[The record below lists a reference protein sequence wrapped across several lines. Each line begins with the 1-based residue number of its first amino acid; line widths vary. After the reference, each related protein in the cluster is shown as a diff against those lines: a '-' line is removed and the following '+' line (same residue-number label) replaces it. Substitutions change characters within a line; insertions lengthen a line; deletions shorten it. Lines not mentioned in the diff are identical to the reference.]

1 MKFVIKSIVVAVLTM
16 SFVASAKTV
25 SVRGRGEELDYQSAV
40 QSALAQSI
48 SQVRGVTIAESRRI
62 VSENQSV
69 SAYVSAD
76 KAKRSAAFSATATK
90 TSSVDVSG
98 CIESFRIV
106 SESQNPTTH
115 KWTVVVDAQI
125 VAPYRAPGL
134 DPDNRRRLAV
144 VPFRS
149 VTGDSLSWYGQAE
162 SSAGW
167 AHVLAERL
175 NARLTQTR
183 KFTMVD
189 RKFDAEINEE
199 LARLSGQNASK
210 ADAVRLNQKL
220 GTDYLV
226 VGDVRFFPVV
236 APGVNPLTGQ
246 ALPVTSQ
253 KFAEV
258 SYRVLL
264 APTGQLKWA
273 DTVVLD
279 AMEFTASDVASFVT
293 ASAEGAAMR
302 IADAMMANILPFEI
316 VGKTANGTLIVGE
329 GGKSLAE
336 GERFNVFALGE
347 EVSDTRTGEVLDQ
360 IEEPVG
366 TVEIVR
372 VSEKMSY
379 ARVVEGDATKMTVGA
394 RLRRPKV
401 EAAAPAAPPPPVTT
415 TIRGNG
421 TGGVVAPF

>member
-1 MKFVIKSIVVAVLTM
+1 MKKVLVWLLMAVAAVPL
-16 SFVASAKTV
+16 FGEDKTV
-25 SVRGRGEELDYQSAV
+25 EATGIGSTYRAAVNEALVSAVEMTYGVSVSSTERTQATSSELTVSSSSGDSDLTRINDSITRQMQKGAEGRILGYDVVSKDFDEMTKKYSVTLSVRFY
-40 QSALAQSI
+40 
-48 SQVRGVTIAESRRI
+48 
-62 VSENQSV
+62 
-69 SAYVSAD
+69 
-76 KAKRSAAFSATATK
+76 
-90 TSSVDVSG
+90 
-98 CIESFRIV
+98 
-106 SESQNPTTH
+106 
-115 KWTVVVDAQI
+115 
-125 VAPYRAPGL
+125 APPGL
-134 DPDNRRRLAV
+134 NPDNRRRMAV
-144 VPFRS
+144 VPFRP

-162 SSAGW
+162 STAGW
-167 AHVLAERL
+167 THALAEKL
-175 NARLTQTR
+175 NERLTQTR

-199 LARLSGQNASK
+199 LARLSGPNASK

-226 VGDVRFFPVV
+226 VGDVRFFPVA

-316 VGKTANGTLIVGE
+316 VGKTASGTLIVGE
-329 GGKSLAE
+329 GGKSIAE

-379 ARVVEGDATKMTVGA
+379 ARVVEGDATKMTIGA

>member
-1 MKFVIKSIVVAVLTM
+1 MKKVLVWLLMAVAAVPL
-16 SFVASAKTV
+16 FGEDKTV
-25 SVRGRGEELDYQSAV
+25 EATGIGSSYRAAVNEALVSAVEMTYGVSVNSTERTQATSSELTVSSSSGDSDLTRINDSITRQMQKGAEGRILGYDVVSKDFDEMTKKYSVTLSVRFY
-40 QSALAQSI
+40 
-48 SQVRGVTIAESRRI
+48 
-62 VSENQSV
+62 
-69 SAYVSAD
+69 
-76 KAKRSAAFSATATK
+76 
-90 TSSVDVSG
+90 
-98 CIESFRIV
+98 
-106 SESQNPTTH
+106 
-115 KWTVVVDAQI
+115 
-125 VAPYRAPGL
+125 APPGL
-134 DPDNRRRLAV
+134 NPDNRRRMAV
-144 VPFRS
+144 VPFRPA
-149 VTGDSLSWYGQAE
+149 TGDSLSWYGQAE

-167 AHVLAERL
+167 AHALAEKL
-175 NARLTQTR
+175 NERLTQTR

-199 LARLSGQNASK
+199 LARLSGPNASK

-226 VGDVRFFPVV
+226 VGDVRFFPVA

-279 AMEFTASDVASFVT
+279 AIEFPASDVASFVT

>member
-1 MKFVIKSIVVAVLTM
+1 MKKVLVWLLMAVAAVPL
-16 SFVASAKTV
+16 FGEDKTV
-25 SVRGRGEELDYQSAV
+25 EATGIGSTYRAAVNEALVSAVEMTYGVSVSSTERTQATSSELTVSSSSGDSDLTRINDSITRQMQKGAEGRILGYDVVSKDFDEMTKKYSVTLSVRFY
-40 QSALAQSI
+40 
-48 SQVRGVTIAESRRI
+48 
-62 VSENQSV
+62 
-69 SAYVSAD
+69 
-76 KAKRSAAFSATATK
+76 
-90 TSSVDVSG
+90 
-98 CIESFRIV
+98 
-106 SESQNPTTH
+106 
-115 KWTVVVDAQI
+115 
-125 VAPYRAPGL
+125 APPGL
-134 DPDNRRRLAV
+134 NPDNRRRMAV
-144 VPFRS
+144 VPFRP

-162 SSAGW
+162 STAGW
-167 AHVLAERL
+167 THALAEKL
-175 NARLTQTR
+175 NERLTQTR

-199 LARLSGQNASK
+199 LARLSGPNASK

-226 VGDVRFFPVV
+226 VGDVRFFPVA

-279 AMEFTASDVASFVT
+279 ATEFTASDVASFVT

-316 VGKTANGTLIVGE
+316 VGKTASGTLIVGE
-329 GGKSLAE
+329 GGKSIAE

-379 ARVVEGDATKMTVGA
+379 ARVVEGDATKMTIGA

>member
-1 MKFVIKSIVVAVLTM
+1 MKKVLVWLLMAVVAVPL
-16 SFVASAKTV
+16 FGEDKTV
-25 SVRGRGEELDYQSAV
+25 EATGIGSSYRAAVNEALVSAVEMTYGVSVNSTERTQATSSELTVSSSSGDSDLTRINDSITRQMQKGAEGRILGYDVVSKDFDEMTKKYSVTLSVRFY
-40 QSALAQSI
+40 
-48 SQVRGVTIAESRRI
+48 
-62 VSENQSV
+62 
-69 SAYVSAD
+69 
-76 KAKRSAAFSATATK
+76 
-90 TSSVDVSG
+90 
-98 CIESFRIV
+98 
-106 SESQNPTTH
+106 
-115 KWTVVVDAQI
+115 
-125 VAPYRAPGL
+125 APPGL
-134 DPDNRRRLAV
+134 NPDNRRRMAV
-144 VPFRS
+144 VPFRPA
-149 VTGDSLSWYGQAE
+149 TGDSLSWYGQAE

-167 AHVLAERL
+167 AHALAEKL
-175 NARLTQTR
+175 NERLTQTR

-199 LARLSGQNASK
+199 LARLSGPNASK

-226 VGDVRFFPVV
+226 VGDVRFFPVA

-279 AMEFTASDVASFVT
+279 AIEFPASDVASFVT

-401 EAAAPAAPPPPVTT
+401 EVAAPAAPPPPVTT

>member
-1 MKFVIKSIVVAVLTM
+1 MKKVLVWLLMAVAAVPL
-16 SFVASAKTV
+16 FGEDKTV
-25 SVRGRGEELDYQSAV
+25 EATGIGSSYRAAVNEALVSAVEMTYGVSVNSTERTQATSSELTVSSSSGDSDLTRINDSITRQMQKGAEGRILGYDVVSKDFDEMTKKYSVTLSVRFY
-40 QSALAQSI
+40 
-48 SQVRGVTIAESRRI
+48 
-62 VSENQSV
+62 
-69 SAYVSAD
+69 
-76 KAKRSAAFSATATK
+76 
-90 TSSVDVSG
+90 
-98 CIESFRIV
+98 
-106 SESQNPTTH
+106 
-115 KWTVVVDAQI
+115 
-125 VAPYRAPGL
+125 APPGL
-134 DPDNRRRLAV
+134 NPDNRRRMAV
-144 VPFRS
+144 VPFRPA
-149 VTGDSLSWYGQAE
+149 TGDSLSWYGQAE

-167 AHVLAERL
+167 AHALAEKL
-175 NARLTQTR
+175 NERLTQTR

-199 LARLSGQNASK
+199 LARLSGPNASK

-226 VGDVRFFPVV
+226 VGDVRFFPVA

-279 AMEFTASDVASFVT
+279 AIEFPASDVASFVT

-401 EAAAPAAPPPPVTT
+401 EVAAPAAPPPPVTT

>member
-1 MKFVIKSIVVAVLTM
+1 MKKVLVWLLMAVAAVPL
-16 SFVASAKTV
+16 FGEDKTV
-25 SVRGRGEELDYQSAV
+25 EATGIGSTYRAAVNEALVSAVEMTYGVSVSSTERTQATSSELTVSSSSGDSDLTRINDSITRQMQKGAEGRILGYDVVSKDFDEMTKKYSVTLSVRFY
-40 QSALAQSI
+40 
-48 SQVRGVTIAESRRI
+48 
-62 VSENQSV
+62 
-69 SAYVSAD
+69 
-76 KAKRSAAFSATATK
+76 
-90 TSSVDVSG
+90 
-98 CIESFRIV
+98 
-106 SESQNPTTH
+106 
-115 KWTVVVDAQI
+115 
-125 VAPYRAPGL
+125 APPGL
-134 DPDNRRRLAV
+134 NPDNRRRMAV
-144 VPFRS
+144 VPFRPA
-149 VTGDSLSWYGQAE
+149 TGDSLSWYGQAE

-167 AHVLAERL
+167 AHALAEKL
-175 NARLTQTR
+175 NERLTQTR

-199 LARLSGQNASK
+199 LARLSGPNASK

-226 VGDVRFFPVV
+226 VGDVRFFPVA

-279 AMEFTASDVASFVT
+279 AIEFPASDVASFVT

-316 VGKTANGTLIVGE
+316 VGKTASGTLIVGE
-329 GGKSLAE
+329 GGKSIAE

-379 ARVVEGDATKMTVGA
+379 ARVVEGDATKMTIGA

>member
-1 MKFVIKSIVVAVLTM
+1 MKKVLVWLLMAVAAVPL
-16 SFVASAKTV
+16 FGEDKTV
-25 SVRGRGEELDYQSAV
+25 EATGIGSSYRAAVNEALVSAVEMTYGVSVNSTERTQATSSELTVSSSSGDADLTRINDSITRQMQKGAEGRILGYDVVSKDFDEMTKKYSVTLSVRFY
-40 QSALAQSI
+40 
-48 SQVRGVTIAESRRI
+48 
-62 VSENQSV
+62 
-69 SAYVSAD
+69 
-76 KAKRSAAFSATATK
+76 
-90 TSSVDVSG
+90 
-98 CIESFRIV
+98 
-106 SESQNPTTH
+106 
-115 KWTVVVDAQI
+115 
-125 VAPYRAPGL
+125 APPGL
-134 DPDNRRRLAV
+134 NPDNRRRMAV
-144 VPFRS
+144 VPFRPA
-149 VTGDSLSWYGQAE
+149 TGDSLSWYGQAE

-167 AHVLAERL
+167 AHALAEKL
-175 NARLTQTR
+175 NERLTQTR

-199 LARLSGQNASK
+199 LARLSGPNASK

-226 VGDVRFFPVV
+226 VGDVRFFPVA

-316 VGKTANGTLIVGE
+316 VGKTASGTLIVGE
-329 GGKSLAE
+329 GGKSSAE

-379 ARVVEGDATKMTVGA
+379 ARVVEGDATKMTIGA